1 MQRSVKISRQ
11 IRCLAV
17 QRMPDTKGRDLS
29 LTSEDS
35 RKCTD
40 ISYISAVHSYMNGPV
55 SREENQIHKCLLV
68 AQMLIHRLNY

>member
-35 RKCTD
+35 RECTD
-40 ISYISAVHSYMNGPV
+40 ISYISAVHSYINGLV

-68 AQMLIHRLNY
+68 AKMFIHRLNY